1 MSVHSGKMVAAI
13 DIGTTKV
20 VALVGAV
27 ASDGSL
33 SIVGFG
39 THPSLGLKRGVV
51 VDIESTTHAICQAV
65 EQAERMA
72 GRSIQTVCAGIA
84 GSHIRSFN
92 AHGIVAIRNKEV
104 TQHDVDR
111 VIDAAK
117 AIAMPSD
124 QKILHVVPQ
133 YYLIDEQDGIREPIG
148 MSGIRLEAKV
158 HIVSGAVSSAQN
170 ILNCVRRCGL
180 EVKDI
185 ILEQLASSYAVLSE
199 DEKNL
204 GVCMIDIGGG
214 TTDIAVYVDGAIR
227 HSSVIPIA
235 GHQVTNDIA
244 VSMRTP
250 TTDAETLK
258 INEGTVLLSDVSD
271 KSMVEV
277 PGVGAQSPKQLSK
290 RVLAEVI
297 EARYQELFEL
307 IHQTLKRNGVERYV
321 VSGYVLTGG
330 GANVEGAA
338 ALAARVFDAPV
349 RVATP
354 KQLEGM
360 DAQML
365 SPIYATAVGLLLFGH
380 EKEQRQEEDG
390 SGRLF
395 EEGGLFSRMRQWF
408 QCYF

>member
-1 MSVHSGKMVAAI
+1 MSVHSNKVVAAL

-20 VALVGAV
+20 VALIGAV
-27 ASDGSL
+27 DSDGSL

-39 THPSLGLKRGVV
+39 TYPSIGLKRGVV
-51 VDIESTTHAICQAV
+51 VDIESTTHAICKAV

-72 GRSIQTVCAGIA
+72 SRSIQTVCAGIA

-92 AHGIVAIRNKEV
+92 AHGIVAIKGKEV
-104 TQHDVDR
+104 AQYDVDL
-111 VIDAAK
+111 VIEAAK
-117 AIAMPSD
+117 AVSMPSD
-124 QKILHVVPQ
+124 QKILHIVPQ
-133 YYLIDEQDGIREPIG
+133 YYLVDDQGGIREPIG

-185 ILEQLASSYAVLSE
+185 ILEQLASSYAVLSD

-214 TTDIAVYVDGAIR
+214 TTDIAVYFDGAIR

-250 TTDAETLK
+250 TEHAESLK
-258 INEGTVLLSDVSD
+258 VKHGSVLPKELSEEA
-271 KSMVEV
+271 MVEV
-277 PGVGAQSPKQLSK
+277 PGAGQQSTKQLSQ
-290 RVLAEVI
+290 RILAEVI

-307 IHQTLKRNGVERYV
+307 VRQTLKRNGVERYV

-330 GANVEGAA
+330 GSNVLGAA
-338 ALAARVFDAPV
+338 SLAAKVFDAPV

-354 KQLEGM
+354 KRLEGM
-360 DAQML
+360 EDQML
-365 SPIYATAVGLLLFGH
+365 TPVYATAVGLLLFGH
-380 EKEQRQEEDG
+380 EKEQRQED
-390 SGRLF
+390 SSSRLF